1 MDQHVVGVKTEIKQN
16 EHCVTM
22 TMIISRSKH
31 KGLINN
37 CVVRGTK
44 INYGTKI
51 YTFLLSFSAN
61 RFEISA
67 SIVKWQLD
75 ETSQIFVG
83 HPVNSQTQD
92 K

>member
-1 MDQHVVGVKTEIKQN
+1 MA
-16 EHCVTM
+16 
-22 TMIISRSKH
+22 
-31 KGLINN
+31 L
-37 CVVRGTK
+37 K

-51 YTFLLSFSAN
+51 YSSLLSFSAN

-83 HPVNSQTQD
+83 HPVYPHDSNLFRAVVTVTPHVSHPFLYAPVTTA
-92 K
+92 